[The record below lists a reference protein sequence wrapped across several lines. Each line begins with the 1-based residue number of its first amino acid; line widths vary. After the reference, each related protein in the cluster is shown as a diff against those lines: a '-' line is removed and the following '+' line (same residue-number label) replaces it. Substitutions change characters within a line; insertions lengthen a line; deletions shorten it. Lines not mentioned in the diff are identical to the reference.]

1 MEWLNSNWIWAV
13 IALGTLVFMFSGRGG
28 CGMGHSHHS
37 YDRKEN
43 DRSERTGVPRAFE
56 HASPS
61 SIQANDDKG
70 PRAGERDRH
79 HHACC

>member
-1 MEWLNSNWIWAV
+1 MEWLNNNWIWAV

-43 DRSERTGVPRAFE
+43 DRSERTGVSAVPERGV
-56 HASPS
+56 
-61 SIQANDDKG
+61 QANDDKG
-70 PRAGERDRH
+70 PRAAERDRH

>member
-43 DRSERTGVPRAFE
+43 DRSERAGVPRVPE
-56 HASPS
+56 HAGPS
-61 SIQANDDKG
+61 NIQADDDKVT
-70 PRAGERDRH
+70 RAAERDRH